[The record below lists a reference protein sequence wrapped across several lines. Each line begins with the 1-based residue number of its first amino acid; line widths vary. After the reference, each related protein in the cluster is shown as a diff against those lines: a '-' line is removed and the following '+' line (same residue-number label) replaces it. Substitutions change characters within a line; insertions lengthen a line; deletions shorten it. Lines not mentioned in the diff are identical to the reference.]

1 MRLKAVG
8 VLSAPEVAIACGA
21 FPIDVSHGLESH
33 DWGRFGREELLSTLN
48 AICDGFLIAP
58 GEATACGFTK
68 EELEILLKGKKHVE
82 TPEELTKWVTSC
94 MNHARGVKGAKL
106 ENMRKLHSV
115 LIESPVGLTRL
126 ELASQ
131 LSLSPAYLSYL
142 LTLLKDEGLI
152 ERVSGGK
159 WQKK

>member
-1 MRLKAVG
+1 
-8 VLSAPEVAIACGA
+8 
-21 FPIDVSHGLESH
+21 
-33 DWGRFGREELLSTLN
+33 
-48 AICDGFLIAP
+48 
-58 GEATACGFTK
+58 
-68 EELEILLKGKKHVE
+68 
-82 TPEELTKWVTSC
+82 
-94 MNHARGVKGAKL
+94 
-106 ENMRKLHSV
+106 V
-115 LIESPVGLTRL
+115 LIDSPVGLTRL